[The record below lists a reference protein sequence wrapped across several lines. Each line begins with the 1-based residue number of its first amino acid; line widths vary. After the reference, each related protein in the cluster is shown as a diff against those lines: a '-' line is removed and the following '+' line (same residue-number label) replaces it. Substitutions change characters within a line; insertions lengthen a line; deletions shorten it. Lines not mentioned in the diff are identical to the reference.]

1 MTGFDDRR
9 DAMEKKYAHNDK
21 LLFDIEAR
29 TSKLFGLWV
38 AEKLHLGGNEADIY
52 AKEVVMA
59 NLDEPGFDDV
69 LRKVRGDLQAK
80 SIEISDHV
88 LEVELEKAHKEAQ
101 KQILD
106 N

>member
-21 LLFDIEAR
+21 LQFDIEAR
-29 TSKLFGLWV
+29 TSKLFGLWI
-38 AEKLHLGGNEADIY
+38 AEKLHLSGSEAEIY

-80 SIEISDHV
+80 GIEISEHV
-88 LEVELEKAHKEAQ
+88 LEVELEKAQTEAQ